1 MRNYS
6 KWNAEKL
13 IRVFASLGERLRAV
27 KTPKEAAQVILS
39 VADELFGWDSCYIT
53 RYSEEEGITSEIMIM
68 DTLDGK
74 KREIPPSY
82 SLSPPG
88 VMFRRVMEKGAQLIL
103 RTKESKKH
111 EGLIPFGNK
120 SRHSASLM
128 FVPIRRGEKC
138 IGMLSIQS
146 YKYKAYDKK
155 DHKLVQILADYCG
168 ETLKRAVAE
177 THLHDLRN
185 DYHLLQQAM
194 ISRKLEHPEAF
205 SEIITRSP
213 TMHSIFQ
220 YVEAIAGTSKTVLI
234 TGETGVGKELI
245 AQAIHKLSGRT
256 GSSVIVNIAGLDDNV
271 FTDTL
276 FGHRKGAF
284 TGADE
289 SRRGLIEVAAGGTL
303 FLDEIGD
310 LNMMSQIKL
319 LRLLQEGEYFPLGSD
334 EPKRSDARILVA
346 TNQDLDFLLAQGQF
360 RKDLYYRIKM
370 HHVHIPP
377 LRKRMEDLSLLV
389 DHFLARASKA
399 LGKKKPTPPKEL
411 VQYLSTYHFP
421 GNVREL
427 ESMIFDSVSH
437 HKTRMI
443 SMMGFMDFVRKVDQ
457 GWKEEESAPLTSGDW
472 GLVFP
477 EKLPTLNEGTRLL
490 VSEALQRAGG
500 NQALAAKLL
509 GISAPAL
516 SRRLKRWRR
525 SGSKKNSS

>member
-53 RYSEEEGITSEIMIM
+53 SYSEEEGITSEIMIM
-68 DTLDGK
+68 DTLDGR

-103 RTKESKKH
+103 RSKGSKNDD
-111 EGLIPFGNK
+111 GLIPFGRI
-120 SRHSASLM
+120 SRRSASLM

-155 DHKLVQILADYCG
+155 DHKLLQVLADYCG
-168 ETLKRAVAE
+168 ETLKRTIAE
-177 THLHDLRN
+177 THLHDLRT

-205 SEIITRSP
+205 SEIITRSQ
-213 TMHSIFQ
+213 TMNSIFQ
-220 YVEAIAGTSKTVLI
+220 YVEAIACTAKTVLI

-319 LRLLQEGEYFPLGSD
+319 LRLLQEGEYFPLGAD

-346 TNQDLDFLLAQGQF
+346 TNQDLDLLLAQGQF

-377 LRKRMEDLSLLV
+377 LRKRLEDLPLLV
-389 DHFLARASKA
+389 DHFLAKASKA

-443 SMMGFMDFVRKVDQ
+443 SMMGFMDFVRKMDQ

-472 GLVFP
+472 GVVFP

-500 NQALAAKLL
+500 NQALAANLL